1 MNKLLIYGIISV
13 CILSGAFAQVLF
25 KMGGLSNME
34 GKINVFTPEGFLR
47 ALFTKYI
54 LVGAVLYALA
64 FFLWLL
70 ALSKLDLSLIYPPLL
85 SLGYIVTTFLSA
97 VVLGERV
104 NPSRWIGGVVLI
116 VIGGVALVGLNR

>member
-25 KMGGLSNME
+25 KMGLSNME

-70 ALSKLDLSLIYPPLL
+70 ALSKLDLSLIYPLL

-104 NPSRWIGGVVLI
+104 NPSRWIGVVLI
-116 VIGGVALVGLNR
+116 VIGVALVGLNR